1 MNTKRTEINDLLKT
15 ELFKIDEADSAGT
28 YDRQVHVLHQDG
40 SEFMARKSLTYF
52 EDADLEEMPVLF
64 ENISWNEIKQRILDA
79 Q

>member
-1 MNTKRTEINDLLKT
+1 
-15 ELFKIDEADSAGT
+15 
-28 YDRQVHVLHQDG
+28 
-40 SEFMARKSLTYF
+40 MARKSLTYF